1 MASTSV
7 RSGGCYFAIVCVI
20 MLLATE
26 AGFNVATSMA
36 NALGQASA
44 FTLNDQ
50 HQGAVSA
57 ANLQCVQNAIDQQL
71 NVNQP

>member
-1 MASTSV
+1 
-7 RSGGCYFAIVCVI
+7 